1 MSQIN
6 HPAAPRSFDVSF
18 DDRPRLAQDAL
29 GRLVGVHDQT
39 NA

>member
-1 MSQIN
+1 MSQIR
-6 HPAAPRSFDVSF
+6 PRLAPLAF

-29 GRLVGVHDQT
+29 GRFVRALDPT